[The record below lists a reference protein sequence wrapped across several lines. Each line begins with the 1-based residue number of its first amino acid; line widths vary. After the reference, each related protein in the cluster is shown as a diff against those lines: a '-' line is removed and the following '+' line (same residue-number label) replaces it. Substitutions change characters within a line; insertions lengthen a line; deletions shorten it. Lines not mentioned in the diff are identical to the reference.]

1 MNRILPL
8 AVAGVVAATVSFA
21 IIGAKAQTPPT
32 SPPAAGQPGT
42 APGPGAGAGGPPP
55 GYAGGPPGMPDGAR
69 MPFLMVTSI
78 EVLRSPR
85 GGGMDIIRVRGLAS
99 SGGWKE
105 PHLLPIS
112 SGASIDGTLDLI
124 FQGASP
130 SQAEPP
136 GALMPVEAILPVET
150 GHPYKA
156 VRVRS
161 ATNAIT
167 LKALPG
173 YQEVAAPKEDC
184 AKCLGKVFV
193 AKGATAPAGVPA
205 ADIVNE
211 ADLPWP
217 VRVIRPT
224 DGLPHYV
231 YDPNRLTLLLT
242 EDGKIA
248 DAAWD

>member
-1 MNRILPL
+1 MNKILPL
-8 AVAGVVAATVSFA
+8 AVAGAVVAALSFA
-21 IIGAKAQTPPT
+21 TLGAKAQTPP
-32 SPPAAGQPGT
+32 AGQP
-42 APGPGAGAGGPPP
+42 AAAASP
-55 GYAGGPPGMPDGAR
+55 AGGPPGSTEGPPPAGLPEGTR
-69 MPFLMVTSI
+69 LPFLVVTGV

-85 GGGMDIIRVRGLAS
+85 GGMDIVRAHGLAS

-112 SGASIDGTLDLI
+112 SGPSIDGTLDLI
-124 FQGASP
+124 FQGTSP

-136 GALMPVEAILPVET
+136 GPLMPVEAILPIAS

-173 YQEVAAPKEDC
+173 YQESAAPKEDC
-184 AKCLGKVFV
+184 AKCVGKTFV
-193 AKGATAPAGVPA
+193 AKGAAAPAGVA
-205 ADIVNE
+205 ATDIVNE
-211 ADLPWP
+211 ADLPFP
-217 VRVIRPT
+217 LRVIRPT
-224 DGLPHYV
+224 DGIPNYI
-231 YDPNRLTLLLT
+231 YDPNRLTLVLS
-242 EDGKIA
+242 EDGRIA

>member
-1 MNRILPL
+1 
-8 AVAGVVAATVSFA
+8 
-21 IIGAKAQTPPT
+21 
-32 SPPAAGQPGT
+32 
-42 APGPGAGAGGPPP
+42 
-55 GYAGGPPGMPDGAR
+55 
-69 MPFLMVTSI
+69 VTSV

-85 GGGMDIIRVRGLAS
+85 GGGVDIVRARGLATS
-99 SGGWKE
+99 SGWKE

-124 FQGASP
+124 FQAVSP

-136 GALMPVEAILPVET
+136 GPFMPVEAILPVET

-161 ATNAIT
+161 ASNAVT

-173 YQEVAAPKEDC
+173 YQEIAEPKVDC
-184 AKCLGKVFV
+184 SKCIGKTFV
-193 AKGATAPAGVPA
+193 AKGTTAPAGVAA

-211 ADLPWP
+211 ADLGVPL
-217 VRVIRPT
+217 RVIRPT
-224 DGLPHYV
+224 DGIPNYA
-231 YDPNRLTLLLT
+231 YDPNRLTLVLT
-242 EDGKIA
+242 EDGRIA

>member
-1 MNRILPL
+1 MKRVLPL

-21 IIGAKAQTPPT
+21 TIGAQAQTPP
-32 SPPAAGQPGT
+32 AGQPAA
-42 APGPGAGAGGPPP
+42 APGPGGPPPGSAGGPPP
-55 GYAGGPPGMPDGAR
+55 GMSDGAR
-69 MPFLMVTSI
+69 LPILMVTSI

-85 GGGMDIIRVRGLAS
+85 GGGMDIIRARGLAS
-99 SGGWKE
+99 SGNWKE

-112 SGASIDGTLDLI
+112 SGASTDGTLDLI

-136 GALMPVEAILPVET
+136 GPLMPFEAILPVEN

-161 ATNAIT
+161 ATNAVT
-167 LKALPG
+167 LKTLPG
-173 YQEVAAPKEDC
+173 YREIAAPKEDC
-184 AKCLGKVFV
+184 AKCVGKTFV
-193 AKGATAPAGVPA
+193 AKGASAPAGVAA

-211 ADLPWP
+211 ADLTYPI
-217 VRVIRPT
+217 RVIRPT
-224 DGLPHYV
+224 DGIPNYV
-231 YDPNRLTLLLT
+231 YDPNRLTLVLG
-242 EDGKIA
+242 EDGRIV